1 MHTHSAPGAP
11 AAQHGQT
18 GPAASVTENAAQVK
32 EAAAQAGDGPGACAA
47 EAEGAAGAMP
57 EEKRAPG
64 AQAAGGR
71 AQPAQVPGG
80 VQQQRQAAA
89 QAGDGPKAC
98 AAEAEG
104 AAGAMPEEKRAPGA
118 QAARGQAQP
127 AQMPGGVQQ
136 RQAAAQAGD
145 GPGACAAEAAGAA
158 GAMPAEKCA
167 PGAQAAGGRAQPAQ
181 VPGGV
186 QQRQAAVRAKEAGA
200 RAGAG
205 PEACAAETEGAAG
218 ARPEEKRAPGAQ
230 AARGRDAPCPAGA
243 APMPAEGAQAH
254 GAPGCGRAKLWPLFL
269 ATLYISTFTFGGGF
283 VIVTFMKRKFVDSLK
298 WLSEEEMLDF
308 AALAQAS
315 PGAIAVNAAILVGW
329 RVCGPAGMA
338 VAVLGTI
345 LPPMVILSVVSLF
358 YAAFAANRWV
368 ALALK
373 GMQAGVAAVILDVA
387 CGLGAG
393 VAKERSALSL
403 ALMAGAFLASFVF
416 GVNVIFIIL
425 AAALAGVGK
434 TLWHKRKG
442 AGAP

>member
-1 MHTHSAPGAP
+1 MHTHNAPGAR
-11 AAQHGQT
+11 AAQREQT
-18 GPAASVTENAAQVK
+18 GPAASVTENAVQ
-32 EAAAQAGDGPGACAA
+32 AAQNEACAA

-64 AQAAGGR
+64 TQAAGGR
-71 AQPAQVPGG
+71 VQPAQ
-80 VQQQRQAAA
+80 A
-89 QAGDGPKAC
+89 
-98 AAEAEG
+98 
-104 AAGAMPEEKRAPGA
+104 
-118 QAARGQAQP
+118 
-127 AQMPGGVQQ
+127 PGGVQQ
-136 RQAAAQAGD
+136 RQA
-145 GPGACAAEAAGAA
+145 
-158 GAMPAEKCA
+158 
-167 PGAQAAGGRAQPAQ
+167 
-181 VPGGV
+181 
-186 QQRQAAVRAKEAGA
+186 GA
-200 RAGAG
+200 RAQV
-205 PEACAAETEGAAG
+205 AG
-218 ARPEEKRAPGAQ
+218 AS
-230 AARGRDAPCPAGA
+230 
-243 APMPAEGAQAH
+243 
-254 GAPGCGRAKLWPLFL
+254 GCGRAKLWPLFL

-345 LPPMVILSVVSLF
+345 LPPMVILSVISLF

-393 VAKERSALSL
+393 VARERSALSL

-416 GVNVIFIIL
+416 DVNVIFVIL

>member
-1 MHTHSAPGAP
+1 MHTHNAPGAR
-11 AAQHGQT
+11 AAQREQT

-47 EAEGAAGAMP
+47 EAEGAASARP

-64 AQAAGGR
+64 AQEAGAR
-71 AQPAQVPGG
+71 
-80 VQQQRQAAA
+80 
-89 QAGDGPKAC
+89 AGDGPKTC
-98 AAEAEG
+98 AAEVEG
-104 AAGAMPEEKRAPGA
+104 AAGAMPEEKRAPGT
-118 QAARGQAQP
+118 
-127 AQMPGGVQQ
+127 
-136 RQAAAQAGD
+136 
-145 GPGACAAEAAGAA
+145 
-158 GAMPAEKCA
+158 
-167 PGAQAAGGRAQPAQ
+167 QAAGGQ
-181 VPGGV
+181 
-186 QQRQAAVRAKEAGA
+186 
-200 RAGAG
+200 
-205 PEACAAETEGAAG
+205 
-218 ARPEEKRAPGAQ
+218 
-230 AARGRDAPCPAGA
+230 A
-243 APMPAEGAQAH
+243 APMPAEGAQVA
-254 GAPGCGRAKLWPLFL
+254 GASGCGRAKLWPLFL

-345 LPPMVILSVVSLF
+345 LPPMVILSVISLF

-393 VAKERSALSL
+393 VARERSALSL

-416 GVNVIFIIL
+416 DVNVIFVIL

>member
-1 MHTHSAPGAP
+1 MHTHNAPGAP

-18 GPAASVTENAAQVK
+18 GPAASVTENAVQAAQNEACAAEAEGAASARPEEKRAPGAQEAGARAGDGPKTCAAEAEGAAGARPEEKRAPGTQAAGGRVQPAQAPGGVQQRQAGARAQV
-32 EAAAQAGDGPGACAA
+32 AGAQAGDGPKTCTAEVEGAAGATPEEKRAPGAQVAGARAGDGPKTCAA
-47 EAEGAAGAMP
+47 EVEGAAGAMP

-64 AQAAGGR
+64 TQAAGGR
-71 AQPAQVPGG
+71 VQPAQ
-80 VQQQRQAAA
+80 A
-89 QAGDGPKAC
+89 
-98 AAEAEG
+98 
-104 AAGAMPEEKRAPGA
+104 
-118 QAARGQAQP
+118 
-127 AQMPGGVQQ
+127 PGGVQQ
-136 RQAAAQAGD
+136 RQA
-145 GPGACAAEAAGAA
+145 
-158 GAMPAEKCA
+158 
-167 PGAQAAGGRAQPAQ
+167 
-181 VPGGV
+181 
-186 QQRQAAVRAKEAGA
+186 GA
-200 RAGAG
+200 RAQV
-205 PEACAAETEGAAG
+205 AG
-218 ARPEEKRAPGAQ
+218 AS
-230 AARGRDAPCPAGA
+230 
-243 APMPAEGAQAH
+243 
-254 GAPGCGRAKLWPLFL
+254 GCGRAKLWPLFL

-345 LPPMVILSVVSLF
+345 LPPMVILSVISLF

-393 VAKERSALSL
+393 VARERSALSL

-416 GVNVIFIIL
+416 DVNVIFVIL

>member
-1 MHTHSAPGAP
+1 MHTHNAPGAP

-64 AQAAGGR
+64 TQAAG
-71 AQPAQVPGG
+71 
-80 VQQQRQAAA
+80 A
-89 QAGDGPKAC
+89 QAGDGPGAC
-98 AAEAEG
+98 AEDAEG
-104 AAGAMPEEKRAPGA
+104 AASAMPEEKRAPGA
-118 QAARGQAQP
+118 QAAGGQ
-127 AQMPGGVQQ
+127 V
-136 RQAAAQAGD
+136 
-145 GPGACAAEAAGAA
+145 
-158 GAMPAEKCA
+158 
-167 PGAQAAGGRAQPAQ
+167 
-181 VPGGV
+181 
-186 QQRQAAVRAKEAGA
+186 
-200 RAGAG
+200 
-205 PEACAAETEGAAG
+205 
-218 ARPEEKRAPGAQ
+218 
-230 AARGRDAPCPAGA
+230 APCPAGA
-243 APMPAEGAQAH
+243 APMPAEGAQSH

-329 RVCGPAGMA
+329 RVCGFAGMV

>member
-1 MHTHSAPGAP
+1 
-11 AAQHGQT
+11 
-18 GPAASVTENAAQVK
+18 
-32 EAAAQAGDGPGACAA
+32 
-47 EAEGAAGAMP
+47 
-57 EEKRAPG
+57 
-64 AQAAGGR
+64 
-71 AQPAQVPGG
+71 
-80 VQQQRQAAA
+80 
-89 QAGDGPKAC
+89 
-98 AAEAEG
+98 
-104 AAGAMPEEKRAPGA
+104 
-118 QAARGQAQP
+118 
-127 AQMPGGVQQ
+127 
-136 RQAAAQAGD
+136 
-145 GPGACAAEAAGAA
+145 
-158 GAMPAEKCA
+158 
-167 PGAQAAGGRAQPAQ
+167 
-181 VPGGV
+181 
-186 QQRQAAVRAKEAGA
+186 
-200 RAGAG
+200 
-205 PEACAAETEGAAG
+205 
-218 ARPEEKRAPGAQ
+218 
-230 AARGRDAPCPAGA
+230 
-243 APMPAEGAQAH
+243 MPAEGAQAH
-254 GAPGCGRAKLWPLFL
+254 GTPGCGRAKLWPLFL

>member
-1 MHTHSAPGAP
+1 MHTHNAPGAR
-11 AAQHGQT
+11 AAQREQT
-18 GPAASVTENAAQVK
+18 GHAASVTENAVQAAQNGVCGAAAEGAAGAMPEKKRAPGAQAAGGRIQPAQAPGGVQQQRQAAARAQVAGARAGAGPGACGAAAEGAAGAMPEK
-32 EAAAQAGDGPGACAA
+32 KRAPGAQAAGGRVQPAQALGGVQQQRQAAARAQEAGAQAGDGPKACVA

-57 EEKRAPG
+57 EERQAPG
-64 AQAAGGR
+64 AQAAGG
-71 AQPAQVPGG
+71 
-80 VQQQRQAAA
+80 QAAA
-89 QAGDGPKAC
+89 
-98 AAEAEG
+98 
-104 AAGAMPEEKRAPGA
+104 
-118 QAARGQAQP
+118 
-127 AQMPGGVQQ
+127 
-136 RQAAAQAGD
+136 
-145 GPGACAAEAAGAA
+145 
-158 GAMPAEKCA
+158 
-167 PGAQAAGGRAQPAQ
+167 
-181 VPGGV
+181 
-186 QQRQAAVRAKEAGA
+186 
-200 RAGAG
+200 
-205 PEACAAETEGAAG
+205 
-218 ARPEEKRAPGAQ
+218 
-230 AARGRDAPCPAGA
+230 CPAGA

-254 GAPGCGRAKLWPLFL
+254 GAQGCGRAKLWPLFL

-329 RVCGPAGMA
+329 RVCGFAGMA

-345 LPPMVILSVVSLF
+345 LPPMVILSVISLF

-387 CGLGAG
+387 CGLGAK

-403 ALMAGAFLASFVF
+403 ALMAGAFLANFVF
-416 GVNVIFIIL
+416 DVNVIFIIL

-434 TLWHKRKG
+434 TLWLRRKG

>member
-1 MHTHSAPGAP
+1 MHTHNAPGAR
-11 AAQHGQT
+11 AAQREQT
-18 GPAASVTENAAQVK
+18 GHAAFVTENAVQ
-32 EAAAQAGDGPGACAA
+32 AAQNGACGAA
-47 EAEGAAGAMP
+47 AEGAAGATP
-57 EEKRAPG
+57 EETQAPG
-64 AQAAGGR
+64 AQSAKGQ
-71 AQPAQVPGG
+71 AQPARMPGG

-89 QAGDGPKAC
+89 RAQEAGARAGAGPGTC
-98 AAEAEG
+98 AAAAEG
-104 AAGAMPEEKRAPGA
+104 AAGAMPEET
-118 QAARGQAQP
+118 Q
-127 AQMPGGVQQ
+127 
-136 RQAAAQAGD
+136 
-145 GPGACAAEAAGAA
+145 
-158 GAMPAEKCA
+158 A
-167 PGAQAAGGRAQPAQ
+167 PGAQAAGG
-181 VPGGV
+181 
-186 QQRQAAVRAKEAGA
+186 QAAA
-200 RAGAG
+200 
-205 PEACAAETEGAAG
+205 
-218 ARPEEKRAPGAQ
+218 
-230 AARGRDAPCPAGA
+230 CPAGA

-254 GAPGCGRAKLWPLFL
+254 GTQGCGRAKLWPLFL

-393 VAKERSALSL
+393 VARERSALSL

-442 AGAP
+442 EGAP